1 MKVNIVDSIM
11 GSGKTSSIINYINES
26 DSDKKFLYITPY
38 LSEVDRIAEACK
50 EKHFVQPKCYGS
62 KLTDIKRLLAKGI
75 NIVSTHALFALFD
88 EATIEMAYTN
98 NYTLIMDEVANVVE
112 PYAIS
117 NSDLSIILKNYATV
131 DEESGK
137 LVWYDNDYS
146 GKFDQYKRLCNL
158 GCLVYYGDGV
168 LMWLFPISTFRAF
181 REIYILTYLFE
192 AQVQKYYYDY
202 YHVEYN
208 YLYVN
213 KGTNGRYYLST
224 EETKSKSVIPYK
236 NLVTIL
242 DNHKLNEIGEFQ
254 TALSKSWYNRHDDDA
269 LMKHLKNNTKNYF
282 CNLMNSPS
290 TNNLWTTFVDYKKQ
304 IAGNGYT
311 KGFAP
316 SNIRAVNEYKNK
328 DTIAYLVNKFFNPFI
343 KRFFE
348 SKGIEVN
355 EDLYATSE
363 MLQFIWRSAIRDG
376 KPINIYIPSKRMR
389 TLLQEWIESV
399 SETDDS

>member
-11 GSGKTSSIINYINES
+11 GSGKTSSIINYINDS
-26 DSDKKFLYITPY
+26 DPDKKFLYITPY
-38 LSEVDRIAEACK
+38 LSEVDRIIEACK
-50 EKHFVQPKCYGS
+50 DKHFVQPKTYGS
-62 KLTDIKRLLAKGI
+62 KLADIKRLFAKGE
-75 NIVSTHALFALFD
+75 NIVSTHALFSMFD

-112 PYAIS
+112 PYAITDD
-117 NSDLSIILKNYATV
+117 DLSDILTNYASV
-131 DEESGK
+131 DEETGK
-137 LVWYDNDYS
+137 LVWHKSDYH
-146 GKFDQYKRLCNL
+146 GEFEHYKRLCDL
-158 GCLVYYGDGV
+158 GCLVYYGSGV

-181 REIYILTYLFE
+181 REIFILTYLFE
-192 AQVQKYYYDY
+192 AQIQKYYYDY
-202 YHVEYN
+202 YKVEYN

-213 KGTNGRYYLST
+213 KSDDGEYTLTTNVT
-224 EETKSKSVIPYK
+224 ESKPIYSYSDLITIYENTKM
-236 NLVTIL
+236 
-242 DNHKLNEIGEFQ
+242 NEIGEFD
-254 TALSKSWYNRHDDDA
+254 TALSKSWYTRHNDDS
-269 LMKHLKNNTKNYF
+269 LIKQLKNNTRNYF
-282 CNLMNSPS
+282 CHIMSSPS
-290 TNNLWTTFVDYKKQ
+290 TNNLWTTFVDYRKQ
-304 IAGNGYT
+304 VAGNGYT

-389 TLLQEWIESV
+389 TLLQKWIDSV
-399 SETDDS
+399 SDTTE